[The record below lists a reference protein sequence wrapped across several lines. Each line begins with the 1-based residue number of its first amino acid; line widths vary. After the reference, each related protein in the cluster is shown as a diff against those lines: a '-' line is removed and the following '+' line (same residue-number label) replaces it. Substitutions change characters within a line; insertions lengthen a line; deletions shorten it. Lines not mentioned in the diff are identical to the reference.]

1 MKLTPGMRH
10 KQRHLAVQATAKAA
24 QTGNATGMVANSLHL
39 QLVALEQDM
48 KRLKSMARLSDKVE
62 LKRTELLP
70 KYRPYVEQYL
80 GLAALGTVYQNP
92 LFQHL
97 IIWAFD
103 VDDLETAVT
112 WALLAI
118 EQNQRTPT
126 YIKRDWSHFTADTV
140 LTWAEEQAAM
150 GHAVE
155 PWFSRVFDKVR
166 SEWRLNEQA
175 TAKWYKLA
183 GCLLLRDKDGVPRPS
198 AMADSAAL
206 EQADHWL
213 ALAEKTHHK
222 VGVGTLR
229 KKIEMRLRALAAE

>member
-1 MKLTPGMRH
+1 MLSPALRH
-10 KQRHLAVQATAKAA
+10 RQRVAAA
-24 QTGNATGMVANSLHL
+24 QAVARTAESGQATGMVASSLHL

-48 KRLKSMARLSDKVE
+48 KRLKAMARLSDKIA
-62 LKRTELLP
+62 LKRAELLP
-70 KYRPYVEQYL
+70 KYRPYVDKYL
-80 GLAALGTVYQNP
+80 ELAALGTVYQNP

-103 VDDLETAVT
+103 VDDLETAIS
-112 WALLAI
+112 WALIAI
-118 EQNQRTPT
+118 EQNQRTPP
-126 YIKRDWSHFTADTV
+126 YIKRDWSHFTADSV
-140 LTWAEEQAAM
+140 LTWAEEQASL

-155 PWFSRVFDKVR
+155 PWFSRVFEKVR

-183 GCLLLRDKDGVPRPS
+183 GCLLLRDKSGVPRPS
-198 AMADSAAL
+198 ALADSAAL

-213 ALAEKTHHK
+213 ALAEKTYHK

-229 KKIEMRLRALAAE
+229 KKIDMRLRALAAE

>member
-1 MKLTPGMRH
+1 MLSPALRH
-10 KQRHLAVQATAKAA
+10 RQRIMATQATAKAA
-24 QTGNATGMVANSLHL
+24 VTGQATGMVASSLHL
-39 QLVALEQDM
+39 QLIALEQDM
-48 KRLKSMARLSDKVE
+48 KRLKAMARLSDKIE
-62 LKRTELLP
+62 LKRTELIP

-80 GLAALGTVYQNP
+80 ELAALGTVYQNP

-103 VDDLETAVT
+103 VEDLETAVT

-118 EQNQRTPT
+118 EQNQRTPS
-126 YIKRDWSHFTADTV
+126 YIKRDWAHFTADTV
-140 LTWAEEQAAM
+140 LTWTEEQAAL

-166 SEWRLNEQA
+166 GQWRLNEQA

-198 AMADSAAL
+198 ALADSAVL

-213 ALAEKTHHK
+213 ALADETHHK

>member
-1 MKLTPGMRH
+1 MLSPALRH
-10 KQRHLAVQATAKAA
+10 RQRVAAA
-24 QTGNATGMVANSLHL
+24 QAMARTAESGQATGMVASSLHL

-48 KRLKSMARLSDKVE
+48 KRLKAMPRLSDKVE

-103 VDDLETAVT
+103 VDDLETAIT
-112 WALLAI
+112 WAELAI

-126 YIKRDWSHFTADTV
+126 YIKRDWAHFTADTV
-140 LTWAEEQAAM
+140 LIWAEEQAAL

-166 SEWRLNEQA
+166 GQWRLNEQA

-183 GCLLLRDKDGVPRPS
+183 GCLLLRDKDGAARPS
-198 AMADSAAL
+198 ALADSAVL
-206 EQADHWL
+206 DQADHWL

-229 KKIEMRLRALAAE
+229 KKIDMRLRALAAE

>member
-10 KQRHLAVQATAKAA
+10 NLRLKVECETAKAA
-24 QTGNATGMVANSLHL
+24 QTGNATGMVAQSLHL

-48 KRLKSMARLSDKVE
+48 KRLKAMSRLSDKIAF
-62 LKRTELLP
+62 KRTELLP
-70 KYRPYVEQYL
+70 KYSPYVEQYL
-80 GLAALGTVYQNP
+80 ELAALGTVYQNP

-103 VDDLETAVT
+103 VDDLETAIT

-118 EQNQRTPT
+118 KQNQRTPS
-126 YIKRDWSHFTADTV
+126 YIKRDWAHFTADTV
-140 LTWAEEQAAM
+140 LAWAEEQAAL

-155 PWFSRVFDKVR
+155 PWFSRIFDKVR

-183 GCLLLRDKDGVPRPS
+183 GCLLLRDKDGVARPS
-198 AMADSAAL
+198 ALASRAEL

-213 ALAEKTHHK
+213 ALADKTYHK
-222 VGVGTLR
+222 IGVGTLR
-229 KKIEMRLRALAAE
+229 QKIAQRLRALGT

>member
-1 MKLTPGMRH
+1 MLSPALRH
-10 KQRHLAVQATAKAA
+10 RQRVMATQAAEKAA
-24 QTGNATGMVANSLHL
+24 VTGQATGMVASSLHL
-39 QLVALEQDM
+39 QLIALEQDM
-48 KRLKSMARLSDKVE
+48 KRLKAMARLSDKVA
-62 LKRTELLP
+62 LKRTELIP

-80 GLAALGTVYQNP
+80 SLAALGTVYQNP

-103 VDDLETAVT
+103 VDDLDTAVT
-112 WALLAI
+112 WALIAI
-118 EQNQRTPT
+118 EQNQRTPN
-126 YIKRDWSHFTADTV
+126 YIKRNWAHFTADTV
-140 LTWAEEQAAM
+140 LAWAEEQAAL
-150 GHAVE
+150 GHAVD

-166 SEWRLNEQA
+166 LVWRLNEQA

-198 AMADSAAL
+198 ALADSTVL

-213 ALAEKTHHK
+213 ALAEKTHRK

-229 KKIEMRLRALAAE
+229 RKIDMRLRALAAE

>member
-10 KQRHLAVQATAKAA
+10 KQRHLAVQATTKAA

-48 KRLKSMARLSDKVE
+48 KRLKSMSRLSDKVE

-80 GLAALGTVYQNP
+80 ELAALGTVYQNP

-112 WALLAI
+112 WALIAI

-166 SEWRLNEQA
+166 LEWRLNEQA

-198 AMADSAAL
+198 AMADSATL